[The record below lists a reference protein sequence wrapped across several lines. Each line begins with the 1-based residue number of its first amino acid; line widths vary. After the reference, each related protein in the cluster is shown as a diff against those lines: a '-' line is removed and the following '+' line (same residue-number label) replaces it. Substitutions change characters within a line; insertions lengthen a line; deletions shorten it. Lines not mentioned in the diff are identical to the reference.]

1 MTSTITRR
9 GAIATMAS
17 GAVAA
22 TLAATT
28 VGVAVA
34 KSAPDD
40 DSYLL
45 NLTAKFHKH
54 YAQAHT
60 AHVTWVSEK
69 DRVDALPDCPAFP
82 LLGRAEIE
90 RYGAFLKSHGTSRLS
105 DKSNAASR
113 RVRKTGTAIFDL
125 RARTVPGVLEKVRVA
140 HLVLVK
146 LGVPALY
153 SAPYLPDAG
162 GLWIESIMV
171 DLERI
176 AGVS

>member
-69 DRVDALPDCPAFP
+69 DRVDALPDVRRW
-82 LLGRAEIE
+82 LERAE
-90 RYGAFLKSHGTSRLS
+90 FLIKRKL
-105 DKSNAASR
+105 AA
-113 RVRKTGTAIFDL
+113 DL
-125 RARTVPGVLEKVRVA
+125 AEFEAGDVA
-140 HLVLVK
+140 AQLDHM
-146 LGVPALY
+146 
-153 SAPYLPDAG
+153 
-162 GLWIESIMV
+162 MV
-171 DLERI
+171 D
-176 AGVS
+176 A